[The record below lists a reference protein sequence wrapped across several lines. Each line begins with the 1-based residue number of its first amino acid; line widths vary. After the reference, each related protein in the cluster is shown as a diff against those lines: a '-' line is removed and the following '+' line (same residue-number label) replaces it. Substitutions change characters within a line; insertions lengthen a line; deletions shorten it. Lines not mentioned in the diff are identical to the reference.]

1 MTHLFRFKKLLIK
14 SKLLVNLT
22 IWSNGKVM
30 GLIKIHGNQHD
41 ISIMLKKNCKNGN
54 IINQNRSTIWNIIN
68 WLIKFNSI
76 NNIKRRLKNLIIQE
90 DKKKEQFLESKL
102 RNLIKLCQLQL
113 FKIKSDQ
120 FLKKFNQKDK
130 LKNKKTKERKNN

>member
-1 MTHLFRFKKLLIK
+1 M
-14 SKLLVNLT
+14 NLT

-68 WLIKFNSI
+68 WWIKFNSI
-76 NNIKRRLKNLIIQE
+76 NNIKRRLNLIIQE

-113 FKIKSDQ
+113 FKIKNDQ